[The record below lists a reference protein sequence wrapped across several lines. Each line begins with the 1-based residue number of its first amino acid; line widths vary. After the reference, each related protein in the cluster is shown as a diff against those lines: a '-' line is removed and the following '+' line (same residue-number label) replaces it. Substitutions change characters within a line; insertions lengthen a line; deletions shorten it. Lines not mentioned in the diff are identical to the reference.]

1 MSTAARL
8 SRQRWLVPEVVQTSA
23 MDCGPASLKCL
34 LEGFQIPASYGRL
47 REACQT
53 DVDGTSIDVIEV
65 VANQLGIEAEQ
76 VMLPVD
82 HIFLAEAAALPAMVV
97 VRHSGGATHFVVVWR
112 RHGRWAQVM
121 DPAIGRRWTT
131 CRRLADDIF
140 RHELRVPAGAW
151 REWAASDGF
160 LNPLRRR
167 LSALGASAD
176 ITACLIEKTLA
187 ESGWLPLATL
197 DAGVRLV
204 NALIEAK
211 GIRPGEGAL
220 KLLRASLDRAAE
232 QGTHG
237 LFQAIP
243 ASYWSVRP
251 ASNDGEDQLLLRGAV
266 LLRVKGSRT
275 GKPAEEPGDRATG
288 PLSPELA
295 AALAEKPARPGIE
308 LLRLLRAD
316 GVLTPLALMGALAIA
331 VGAVLIETLLF
342 RGLFDI
348 AWALNLANQRLG
360 AVLGL
365 MTFVG
370 LLLLLEIPIAMES
383 LRLGRHLETRLRMA
397 LLRKLPRLSDRYFQ
411 SRPISDMAER
421 SHSIYLT
428 RLVPGLGIQFIQ
440 LLWDILFTLAGIALI
455 DPASTPLALAI
466 TLLAI
471 GVPLAA
477 QPLIN
482 ERDLRVRS
490 HAGALH
496 SFYLDALLGL
506 VPIRTH
512 RAERAVGRE
521 HEGLLVEWARSS
533 RSLIRLSMLTEGIQS
548 LACLGLAGLLLGEHF
563 QRVGVTGGVLLL
575 VYWTLKLPALGHK
588 LTSLAHQYPA
598 QRNILLR
605 LLEPLATPE
614 ETDSTGEKPQEIL
627 ASKARFRGVAIAIEG
642 GSVLAAG
649 HTILRDIDIRIAPGQ
664 HVAIVGPSGAG
675 KSSLIGLL
683 LGWHRLATGRLLI
696 DGAALTGADLEA
708 LRRETAWVDPAIQI
722 WNRPFLDNL
731 GYSSRNAT
739 FDALGSIIEASD
751 LKGVLQK
758 LPLGLQTPLG
768 ESGALLSGGEGQ
780 RVRLGRAM
788 LQANVRLALLDE
800 PFRGL
805 DRDQRRRFHANARQW
820 WPEATLLCVTHD
832 AAETLSFN
840 RVLVVEGGRIVEDGP
855 PSLLASSASR
865 YRDLLNAEDSLRTD
879 LWRAEWWR
887 RIHIE
892 AGLVKPAQAG
902 DRS

>member
-1 MSTAARL
+1 MGTAAQL
-8 SRQRWLVPEVVQTSA
+8 SKQRWLVPEVVQTSA

-34 LEGFQIPASYGRL
+34 LEGFQIPMSYGRL

-76 VMLPVD
+76 VMFPID

-97 VRHSGGATHFVVVWR
+97 VRQSGGAAHFVVVWR
-112 RHGRWAQVM
+112 RHGRWLQMM

-131 CRRLADDIF
+131 CQRFADEIF
-140 RHELRVPAGAW
+140 RHELQVSAVAW

-176 ITACLIEKTLA
+176 ITARLIEKTLA

-204 NALIEAK
+204 YALIEAD
-211 GIRPGEGAL
+211 GIRPGEGAV
-220 KLLRASLDRAAE
+220 KLVRALLNRAAKE
-232 QGTHG
+232 DPHG
-237 LFQAIP
+237 HFQAIP

-251 ASNDGEDQLLLRGAV
+251 VINDGAEQLFLRGAV

-275 GKPAEEPGDRATG
+275 GTPAEEAGHTAEK

-295 AALAEKPARPGIE
+295 VALSEKPVRPGVE

-316 GVLTPLALMGALAIA
+316 GILTPLALMGALAIA
-331 VGAVLIETLLF
+331 AGAVLIETFLF

-365 MTFVG
+365 MTFAG
-370 LLLLLEIPIAMES
+370 LLLLMEIPIAMES

-411 SRPISDMAER
+411 SRPISDMADR

-428 RLVPGLGIQFIQ
+428 RLVAGLGIQSIQ
-440 LLWDILFTLAGIALI
+440 VLWDILFTLAGIALI

-466 TLLAI
+466 TVIAI
-471 GVPLAA
+471 GLPLAA
-477 QPLIN
+477 QPLLN

-512 RAERAVGRE
+512 SAERAVRRE

-533 RSLIRLSMLTEGIQS
+533 RSLIRLSLLTGGIQS
-548 LACLGLAGLLLGEHF
+548 LACLGLAGLLLLEHF
-563 QRVGVTGGVLLL
+563 QRAGVTGGVLLL
-575 VYWTLKLPALGHK
+575 VYWTLKLPAIGHT

-614 ETDSTGEKPQEIL
+614 EIDATGERPQET
-627 ASKARFRGVAIAIEG
+627 AESKARFRGVAIAIEG

-649 HTILRDIDIRIAPGQ
+649 HTILQDIDIKIAPGE

-683 LGWHRLATGRLLI
+683 LGWHRLATGALLI
-696 DGAALTGADLEA
+696 DGTALTGAGLEA

-731 GYSSRNAT
+731 GYSSENAA
-739 FDALGSIIEASD
+739 FDAMGSIIESSD
-751 LKGVLQK
+751 LRGVLQK

-768 ESGALLSGGEGQ
+768 EGGALLSGGEGQ

-788 LQANVRLALLDE
+788 LQGNVRLALLDE

-805 DRDQRRRFHANARQW
+805 DGGQRRRFHANARQW
-820 WPEATLLCVTHD
+820 WPDATLLCVTHD
-832 AAETLSFN
+832 ARETLSFN

-855 PSLLASSASR
+855 PGLLASSASR
-865 YRDLLNAEDSLRTD
+865 YRDLLNAEDSLRTE
-879 LWRAEWWR
+879 LWTADWWR

-892 AGLVKPAQAG
+892 GGLVEPAQTG
-902 DRS
+902 QRS

>member
-1 MSTAARL
+1 MSTALLL
-8 SRQRWLVPEVVQTSA
+8 SKQRWLVPEVVQTSA

-34 LEGFQIPASYGRL
+34 LEGFRIPVSYGRL

-76 VMLPVD
+76 IMLPVD
-82 HIFLAEAAALPAMVV
+82 HIFLTEAAALPAMVV
-97 VRHSGGATHFVVVWR
+97 VRHSGGATHFVVIWR
-112 RHGRWAQVM
+112 RHGRWLQVM

-131 CRRLADDIF
+131 CQRFADDIF
-140 RHELRVPAGAW
+140 RHELQVPAEAW
-151 REWAASDGF
+151 RDWAASDAF
-160 LNPLRRR
+160 LNPLCRR

-176 ITACLIEKTLA
+176 STACLIENTLA

-204 NALIEAK
+204 NALIKAK
-211 GIRPGEGAL
+211 GIKPGEGAF
-220 KLLRASLDRAAE
+220 KLLRALLERIAKDD
-232 QGTHG
+232 THD

-251 ASNDGEDQLLLRGAV
+251 VTNDGEEQLLLRGAV
-266 LLRVKGSRT
+266 LLRVSGSRT
-275 GKPAEEPGDRATG
+275 GPSAEDADTAARPF
-288 PLSPELA
+288 SPELA
-295 AALAEKPARPGIE
+295 AALTEKPARPGME

-316 GVLTPLALMGALAIA
+316 GILTPVALMGALAIA

-365 MTFVG
+365 MTFAG
-370 LLLLLEIPIAMES
+370 LLLLMEIPIAMES

-428 RLVPGLGIQFIQ
+428 RLVPGLGIKFIQ
-440 LLWDILFTLAGIALI
+440 GLWDILFTLAGIALI
-455 DPASTPLALAI
+455 DPASAPLALAI
-466 TLLAI
+466 TVLAI

-477 QPLIN
+477 QPLLN

-490 HAGALH
+490 HSGALH

-512 RAERAVGRE
+512 SAERAVRRE
-521 HEGLLVEWARSS
+521 HESLLVEWARSS
-533 RSLIRLSMLTEGIQS
+533 RGLIRLSLLTEGIQS
-548 LACLGLAGLLLGEHF
+548 LACLGLAGLLLLGHF
-563 QRVGVTGGVLLL
+563 QRAGVTGGVLLL
-575 VYWTLKLPALGHK
+575 VYWTLKLPAIGHK
-588 LTSLAHQYPA
+588 LTSLVHQYPA

-614 ETDSTGEKPQEIL
+614 ETDSTGERAQET
-627 ASKARFRGVAIAIEG
+627 AERKARSRGVAIAIKG

-649 HTILRDIDIRIAPGQ
+649 HTILQEIDIEIAPGE

-683 LGWHRLATGRLLI
+683 LGWHRLATGTLLI
-696 DGAALTGADLEA
+696 DGAAFTGADLEV

-731 GYSSRNAT
+731 GYSSTNAT
-739 FDALGSIIEASD
+739 FDAMGSIIESSD
-751 LKGVLQK
+751 LRGVLQK

-768 ESGALLSGGEGQ
+768 EGGALLSGGEGQ

-788 LQANVRLALLDE
+788 LQGNVRLALLDE

-805 DRDQRRRFHANARQW
+805 DRSQRRRFHANARQW
-820 WPEATLLCVTHD
+820 WHDATLLCVTHD
-832 AAETLSFN
+832 AAETLSFD

-855 PSLLASSASR
+855 PGLLASSASR
-865 YRDLLNAEDSLRTD
+865 YRDLLDAEDSLRTG
-879 LWRAEWWR
+879 LWTADWWR

-892 AGLVKPAQAG
+892 GGLVEPAQTG
-902 DRS
+902 ERS

>member
-1 MSTAARL
+1 MSTAAQL
-8 SRQRWLVPEVVQTSA
+8 SEQRWLVPEVVQTSA

-34 LEGFQIPASYGRL
+34 LEGFQIPVSYGRL

-53 DVDGTSIDVIEV
+53 DVDGTSIDAIEV

-76 VMLPVD
+76 IMFPLD

-97 VRHSGGATHFVVVWR
+97 VHHSGGATHFVVVWR
-112 RHGRWAQVM
+112 RHGRWLQVM

-131 CRRLADDIF
+131 CQRFADDIF
-140 RHELRVPAGAW
+140 RHELQVPAVAW

-176 ITACLIEKTLA
+176 ITACLIEETLA

-197 DAGVRLV
+197 DAGVRMV

-211 GIRPGEGAL
+211 GIRPGEGAF
-220 KLLRASLDRAAE
+220 KLLRALLDRAAKE
-232 QGTHG
+232 DTHG
-237 LFQAIP
+237 LLQAIP
-243 ASYWSVRP
+243 DSYWSVVPVR
-251 ASNDGEDQLLLRGAV
+251 NDGEEQLLLRGAV

-275 GKPAEEPGDRATG
+275 ETAAEEAGDIAAQ
-288 PLSPELA
+288 PMSPELA
-295 AALAEKPARPGIE
+295 AALTEKPARPGIE
-308 LLRLLRAD
+308 LLGLLRAD
-316 GVLTPLALMGALAIA
+316 GILTPLALMGALAIA

-370 LLLLLEIPIAMES
+370 LLLLMEIPIAMES

-440 LLWDILFTLAGIALI
+440 VLWDILFTLAGIALI
-455 DPASTPLALAI
+455 DPASAPLALAI
-466 TLLAI
+466 TVLAI

-477 QPLIN
+477 QPLLN

-490 HAGALH
+490 HAGALQ

-512 RAERAVGRE
+512 SAERAVRRE

-533 RSLIRLSMLTEGIQS
+533 RSLIRLSLLTEGIQS
-548 LACLGLAGLLLGEHF
+548 LACLGLAGVLLLEHF
-563 QRVGVTGGVLLL
+563 QRAGVTGGVLLL

-614 ETDSTGEKPQEIL
+614 EMGSTGEKPQE
-627 ASKARFRGVAIAIEG
+627 AAESKARFGGVAIAIEG

-649 HTILRDIDIRIAPGQ
+649 HTILQDIDIKIAPGE

-683 LGWHRLATGRLLI
+683 LGWHRLATGTLLI
-696 DGAALTGADLEA
+696 DGAALTGAALEA

-731 GYSSRNAT
+731 GYSSGNAT
-739 FDALGSIIEASD
+739 FDAMGSIIESSD

-768 ESGALLSGGEGQ
+768 ESGALLSAGEGQ

-788 LQANVRLALLDE
+788 LQGNVRLALLDE

-805 DRDQRRRFHANARQW
+805 DRGQRRRFHANARLW
-820 WPEATLLCVTHD
+820 WPDATLLCVTHD

-840 RVLVVEGGRIVEDGP
+840 RVLVVEGGRIVEDGSP
-855 PSLLASSASR
+855 GLLASSASR
-865 YRDLLNAEDSLRTD
+865 YRDLLNAEDSLRTE
-879 LWRAEWWR
+879 LWTADWWR

-892 AGLVKPAQAG
+892 AGLVSE
-902 DRS
+902 RS

>member
-1 MSTAARL
+1 MSTAGQP
-8 SRQRWLVPEVVQTSA
+8 SKQRWLVPEVVQTSA

-34 LEGFQIPASYGRL
+34 LEGFQIPVSYGRL

-53 DVDGTSIDVIEV
+53 DVDGTSIDVIEG
-65 VANQLGIEAEQ
+65 VANQLGVEAEQ

-97 VRHSGGATHFVVVWR
+97 VRPSGGATHFVVVWR
-112 RHGRWAQVM
+112 RHGRWLQVM

-131 CRRLADDIF
+131 CQRFADEIF
-140 RHELRVPAGAW
+140 RHELQVSAVAW
-151 REWAASDGF
+151 REWAASEGF

-167 LSALGASAD
+167 LAVLGASAD
-176 ITACLIEKTLA
+176 DAAGLIEKTLA

-204 NALIEAK
+204 NALVEAR
-211 GIRPGEGAL
+211 GIRPGKGAFG
-220 KLLRASLDRAAE
+220 LLRALLDRTAKE
-232 QGTHG
+232 HTRG

-243 ASYWSVRP
+243 ASYWSATP
-251 ASNDGEDQLLLRGAV
+251 ASNDGEEQLLLRGAV
-266 LLRVKGSRT
+266 LLRVKGSRS
-275 GKPAEEPGDRATG
+275 GKPAEEAGDTRSQ
-288 PLSPELA
+288 PFSPELA
-295 AALAEKPARPGIE
+295 AALTEKPARPAME

-316 GVLTPLALMGALAIA
+316 GILTPLALMGALAIA

-342 RGLFDI
+342 RGIFDI
-348 AWALNLANQRLG
+348 AWALNLANQRLA

-365 MTFVG
+365 MTFAG
-370 LLLLLEIPIAMES
+370 LLLLIEIPIAMES

-440 LLWDILFTLAGIALI
+440 LLWDILFTLAGITLI
-455 DPASTPLALAI
+455 DPASAPLALAI
-466 TLLAI
+466 TVLAI

-477 QPLIN
+477 QPLLN

-496 SFYLDALLGL
+496 TFYLDALLGL

-512 RAERAVGRE
+512 SAEPAVRRE
-521 HEGLLVEWARSS
+521 HEGLLVEWARST
-533 RSLIRLSMLTEGIQS
+533 RGLIRLSLFTEGIQS
-548 LACLGLAGLLLGEHF
+548 LACLGLAGLLLFEHF
-563 QRVGVTGGVLLL
+563 QRAGVTGGVLLL
-575 VYWTLKLPALGHK
+575 VYWTLKLPAVGHK
-588 LTSLAHQYPA
+588 LTLLVHQYPA

-614 ETDSTGEKPQEIL
+614 ERDSTGKKPQET
-627 ASKARFRGVAIAIEG
+627 AKGKTRSHGVTIAIKG

-649 HTILRDIDIRIAPGQ
+649 HTILQDIDIKIAPGE

-683 LGWHRLATGRLLI
+683 LGWHRLATGTLSI
-696 DGAALTGADLEA
+696 DGDPLTGAGLEA

-731 GYSSRNAT
+731 GYSSGNAT
-739 FDALGSIIEASD
+739 FDAMGSIIESSD
-751 LKGVLQK
+751 LRGVLQK
-758 LPLGLQTPLG
+758 LPFGLQTLLG

-788 LQANVRLALLDE
+788 LQRNVRLALLDE

-805 DRDQRRRFHANARQW
+805 DRGQRRRFHANARQW
-820 WPEATLLCVTHD
+820 WQGATLLCVTHD
-832 AAETLSFN
+832 ARETLSFD
-840 RVLVVEGGRIVEDGP
+840 RVLVVEGGRIVEDGAP
-855 PSLLASSASR
+855 GLLASSASR
-865 YRDLLNAEDSLRTD
+865 YRDLLNAEDSLRTE
-879 LWRAEWWR
+879 LWTADWWR

-892 AGLVKPAQAG
+892 GGVVQPAQTG
-902 DRS
+902 

>member
-8 SRQRWLVPEVVQTSA
+8 SKQRWLVPEVVQTSA

-34 LEGFQIPASYGRL
+34 LEGFQIPVSYGRL

-65 VANQLGIEAEQ
+65 VANQLGIAAEQ

-82 HIFLAEAAALPAMVV
+82 HVFLAEAAALPAMVV
-97 VRHSGGATHFVVVWR
+97 VRPSGGATHFVVVWR
-112 RHGRWAQVM
+112 RQGRWLQVM
-121 DPAIGRRWTT
+121 DPAVGRRWTT
-131 CRRLADDIF
+131 CQRFTDEIF
-140 RHELRVPAGAW
+140 CHELPVPAVAW
-151 REWAASDGF
+151 REWAASDKF
-160 LNPLRRR
+160 LNALRRR

-176 ITACLIEKTLA
+176 DTARLIENTLA

-204 NALIEAK
+204 NALIGAK
-211 GIRPGEGAL
+211 GMRPGEGPL
-220 KLLRASLDRAAE
+220 KLVRALLDRTARE
-232 QGTHG
+232 HTHE
-237 LFQAIP
+237 FFEAIP

-251 ASNDGEDQLLLRGAV
+251 LRSDGEEQLLLRGAV
-266 LLRVKGSRT
+266 LLRVQGCRT
-275 GKPAEEPGDRATG
+275 ATPAEEAGDATAQ
-288 PLSPELA
+288 PISPELA
-295 AALAEKPARPGIE
+295 AALTEKPARPGME

-316 GVLTPLALMGALAIA
+316 GILTPLALMGALAIA

-348 AWALNLANQRLG
+348 AWALNLADQRLG
-360 AVLGL
+360 ALLGL
-365 MTFVG
+365 MTFAG
-370 LLLLLEIPIAMES
+370 LLLLMEIPIAMES

-411 SRPISDMAER
+411 SRPISDMVER

-440 LLWDILFTLAGIALI
+440 MLWDILFTLAGIALI
-455 DPASTPLALAI
+455 DPASAPLALAI
-466 TLLAI
+466 TVLAI

-477 QPLIN
+477 QPLLN

-512 RAERAVGRE
+512 GAERAVRRE

-533 RSLIRLSMLTEGIQS
+533 RGLIQLSLLTEGIQS
-548 LACLGLAGLLLGEHF
+548 LACLGLAGLLLLEHF
-563 QRVGVTGGVLLL
+563 QRAGVTGSVLLL
-575 VYWTLKLPALGHK
+575 VYWTLKLPAVGHK
-588 LTSLAHQYPA
+588 LTSLVHQYPA

-614 ETDSTGEKPQEIL
+614 EDSTGGKPQE
-627 ASKARFRGVAIAIEG
+627 AAEGKARSRGVAIAIEG

-649 HTILRDIDIRIAPGQ
+649 HTILQDVDIEIAPGE

-675 KSSLIGLL
+675 KSTLIGLL
-683 LGWHRLATGRLLI
+683 LGWHRLATGTLSI
-696 DGAALTGADLEA
+696 DSAALSGANLEA

-731 GYSSRNAT
+731 GYSSGNAS
-739 FDALGSIIEASD
+739 FDAMGSIIESSD
-751 LKGVLQK
+751 LRGVLQR
-758 LPLGLQTPLG
+758 LPFGFQTSLG
-768 ESGALLSGGEGQ
+768 EGGALLSGGEGQ

-788 LQANVRLALLDE
+788 LQGNVRLALLDE

-805 DRDQRRRFHANARQW
+805 DRGQRRRFHANARRW
-820 WPEATLLCVTHD
+820 WHDATLLCVTHD
-832 AAETLSFN
+832 AAETLSFD
-840 RVLVVEGGRIVEDGP
+840 RVLVVEGGRIIEDGP
-855 PSLLASSASR
+855 PGLLASSASR
-865 YRDLLNAEDSLRTD
+865 YRDLLDAENSLRTG
-879 LWRAEWWR
+879 LWTADWWR
-887 RIHIE
+887 RIHIDG
-892 AGLVKPAQAG
+892 GLVQPVQTG
-902 DRS
+902 ERL